1 METIIKEI
9 PECQMI
15 IVSEV
20 DGNLKNLVK
29 KLNLENNTIF
39 TGYQENIEKYL
50 KNSSLHILA
59 SENESY
65 SMVLTEVKI
74 FGIPSIICGLDFLT
88 LAKGGTIIVYDDN
101 PDTIAKE
108 AIKILKDDKYRKRL
122 GKEARNSMKI
132 RKNELIAKRWV
143 KIFLSAYK
151 GDEKSYRK
159 LLLSNDYDKVSENK
173 AKEILNNQ
181 LHLLQKRRTRFRNA
195 TLEQLINYS
204 L

>member
-1 METIIKEI
+1 M
-9 PECQMI
+9 
-15 IVSEV
+15 
-20 DGNLKNLVK
+20 K
-29 KLNLENNTIF
+29 KLNLENNTLF

-88 LAKGGTIIVYDDN
+88 LAKGGTIIVYDDD

-122 GKEARNSMKI
+122 GKEARNSMKN

-143 KIFLSAYK
+143 KIFLSVYK
-151 GDEKSYRK
+151 GDDKSYQK
-159 LLLSNDYDKVSENK
+159 LLLSNNNDKVSEN
-173 AKEILNNQ
+173 E
-181 LHLLQKRRTRFRNA
+181 QKKFSI
-195 TLEQLINYS
+195 INYIFS
-204 L
+204 KKEEADLKVLLLSN